1 MIPRGEEAAA
11 DIDPSRHAYIDRPD
25 IGMVGYPVLPEAIH
39 EMHCVDKLRQNLY
52 YNIEHTRSSCEHN
65 DCVPP
70 GMESWDILHID
81 HCLEILRRRVA
92 CTADLGI
99 VPFMWYKHS
108 GKLTGDNVRMHTCG
122 DYDAIKRFT
131 AENSVKSPEIGSP
144 GGLKPP
150 KGQFILQ
157 DYD

>member
-70 GMESWDILHID
+70 GMESWDILHIGESICVSD
-81 HCLEILRRRVA
+81 
-92 CTADLGI
+92 
-99 VPFMWYKHS
+99 M
-108 GKLTGDNVRMHTCG
+108 
-122 DYDAIKRFT
+122 
-131 AENSVKSPEIGSP
+131 IG
-144 GGLKPP
+144 
-150 KGQFILQ
+150 
-157 DYD
+157 